1 MNPINIHTVE
11 PKFLRRALKNGVLL
25 HFHHPFLFFVQSIG
39 ISLLL
44 FLTSNSAVS
53 FLGFA
58 FFILMFTWAFVC
70 LRSAD
75 SDSSVIQIIRSA
87 AHDIYGVLKYAVI
100 LSLITAS
107 ALALFVLIGHTLS
120 HHTAPVVPLLYTD
133 GIYTLSYTIAS
144 LTLVTLLFGTLFLSA
159 TMVPYVAMY
168 YGYTGFSLLYAITT
182 QGIAKNWH
190 TIGSMLLTA
199 GSCSVGVIVVAIL
212 LPTMNDMLF
221 NLWLDSVLLIP
232 YTTVVYLL
240 CREIF
245 EGRGTNVLVKHASF
259 VFKKTA
265 TA

>member
-11 PKFLRRALKNGVLL
+11 PKFLRRALKNGALL

-39 ISLLL
+39 ISFLL
-44 FLTSNSAVS
+44 FLTANTVLSL
-53 FLGFA
+53 LGFSL
-58 FFILMFTWAFVC
+58 FMLMFTWAFVC
-70 LRSAD
+70 LRAAD
-75 SDSSVIQIIRSA
+75 LDSSVIRIIRPA
-87 AHDIYGVLKYAVI
+87 ARDIYGVLKYSVI
-100 LSLITAS
+100 LSLIIAGT
-107 ALALFVLIGHTLS
+107 LALFALIGHTLS
-120 HHTAPVVPLLYTD
+120 HRTAQVPSRLYTD

-144 LTLVTLLFGTLFLSA
+144 LTWATLLFGTFFLA
-159 TMVPYVAMY
+159 VIMVPYVAMY
-168 YGYTGFSLLYAITT
+168 YGYTGFILLYTITA

-190 TIGSMLLTA
+190 TIGAILLTA
-199 GSCSVGVIVVAIL
+199 ASCSVGVIAVVIL

-221 NLWLDSVLLIP
+221 NLWFDSVLLIP

-245 EGRGTNVLVKHASF
+245 EGRGTNVPVKQVSF